1 MTAVS
6 KARSCD
12 IDLLSKNLE
21 VLRSAFN
28 SGTFTLEID
37 HSQTTVIDP
46 KHKVQDIFWGFYG
59 EIFYTASQRLENK
72 RNTFASIRSQLH
84 AAVSVLQ
91 EKDREFRC
99 AIAAPGTSYSKA
111 QNAIETICS
120 QLFFF
125 SADSTASIQR
135 ELYPIVEMFKKYEVS
150 EPLVSTEQVAFLERV
165 SIDYAM
171 TAVLSRTGKAYP
183 VAAFRK
189 ILQIVK
195 YSPDEK
201 QKNETL
207 TLEER
212 QNLTAWIQSV
222 QRPNA
227 YISPGTLHKA
237 MLGCVSIIDDTP
249 DPYSSAVQEKL
260 SQIGWYLVSMKEAPL
275 TMLLQN
281 DKDHLTWILATGCT
295 KVTSD
300 GSGSTPTLG
309 KYVVYSSIQQ
319 ENFSL
324 YENDAQTYVLTAN
337 NRFRLGLWDTV
348 CRFQSWSVEPLERK
362 FKDSQ
367 GKFYVIEKVDYNL
380 ADYVYKSQNE
390 IHPDDM
396 PLLQELAALLNF
408 WARHTKIPKK
418 LALDTLFVK
427 TLEDKSLIIKAF
439 IPIEWQDTVAH
450 DFSRL
455 ESFAWQFAK
464 ENVAVFTYLM
474 QRSRLC
480 SHSVA
485 TILYSIYHRKLTSSD
500 RVPLGIKEELGMEQ
514 ITDLLLAERA
524 EKVVKKL
531 KAAQN
536 TIYLHTLSRRQIA
549 SLNEQENRMKQ
560 IATQLVE
567 FQRKACFCT
576 RIHPKLSD
584 FATIQDLANRAI

>member
-1 MTAVS
+1 M
-6 KARSCD
+6 
-12 IDLLSKNLE
+12 LP
-21 VLRSAFN
+21 F
-28 SGTFTLEID
+28 
-37 HSQTTVIDP
+37 
-46 KHKVQDIFWGFYG
+46 
-59 EIFYTASQRLENK
+59 
-72 RNTFASIRSQLH
+72 
-84 AAVSVLQ
+84 SVLQ

-99 AIAAPGTSYSKA
+99 AIATPGKSYSKA
-111 QNAIETICS
+111 QNAIYKICS
-120 QLFFF
+120 ELFFF
-125 SADSTASIQR
+125 SPDSTASIQR
-135 ELYPIVEMFKKYEVS
+135 ELYPIVEMFKKYGVS
-150 EPLVSTEQVAFLERV
+150 EPLVSAEQVAVLERV

-171 TAVLSRTGKAYP
+171 TAVLSRTGKPYP
-183 VAAFRK
+183 IAAFRK

-201 QKNETL
+201 KKNETL

-212 QNLTAWIQSV
+212 QCLTSWIQSV
-222 QRPNA
+222 QRFTA

-237 MLGCVSIIDDTP
+237 MLGCVSIIDNNT
-249 DPYSSAVQEKL
+249 DPYSGSVQEKL

-281 DKDHLTWILATGCT
+281 DKDHLTWWILATGCK
-295 KVTSD
+295 KVGFDDSA
-300 GSGSTPTLG
+300 STPNIG
-309 KYVVYSSIQQ
+309 KHVVYSSIEH

-362 FKDSQ
+362 FKDPQ

-427 TLEDKSLIIKAF
+427 TLEDASLIIKAF
-439 IPIEWQDTVAH
+439 IPIEWQDTILH

-464 ENVAVFTYLM
+464 ENVVVFTYLM
-474 QRSRLC
+474 QRSGLFSPLC
-480 SHSVA
+480 CDN
-485 TILYSIYHRKLTSSD
+485 TLF
-500 RVPLGIKEELGMEQ
+500 
-514 ITDLLLAERA
+514 DLPW
-524 EKVVKKL
+524 
-531 KAAQN
+531 KA
-536 TIYLHTLSRRQIA
+536 Y
-549 SLNEQENRMKQ
+549 K
-560 IATQLVE
+560 
-567 FQRKACFCT
+567 F
-576 RIHPKLSD
+576 
-584 FATIQDLANRAI
+584 